1 MKKTLFPALLFIILN
16 CVRVEAVKVKEDINV
31 AYNMAMEAYTRQE
44 YKEASDL
51 FIYVFKNTE
60 DNSIKSKSLFYLGE
74 IYRTF
79 GKYGSSLLSYSM
91 ADFYGLDCL
100 ENIKEIAPN
109 ADIKSIEKSVEYA
122 PIDLKPYLLYIAARK
137 YQKEGNER
145 KSNELFAKIIAEYP
159 NTVYARQA
167 QYLEKAKGEYRV
179 GVLLPLTGSYSD
191 IGESVKRGIEIGS
204 KDKFIPIYTDTK
216 GNPLI
221 SYKEAKRL
229 IKNEKVSGIIGP
241 LLSLN
246 SFSVA
251 CLTDYIGIPLVS
263 PTATQELIDSIGDR
277 TFIIN
282 RSLYMQANA
291 MAYYAINEL
300 GLESFSILYP
310 LTEYGETLQKNF
322 KDAVTKF
329 GGQIVSQVAYKEG
342 DPDFKDEL
350 TLINE
355 SASDAL
361 YIPALTPD
369 IPLIAPQLKYF
380 KIKSQILGANGW
392 ESDEIFHQIEESYL
406 NGVVITGQP
415 HNPTE
420 DFKERFKFV
429 YRSDPDRYACL
440 GYDAAN
446 LLDII
451 LQNPNK
457 RISRSDISFSAGSL
471 EGEEFYDSVPLYI
484 INNGEFRSIK

>member
-1 MKKTLFPALLFIILN
+1 MKKTLFPIIFLIILS
-16 CVRVEAVKVKEDINV
+16 CVRFETVKVTEDINV
-31 AYNMAMEAYTRQE
+31 AYNMAMEAYTSQE

-60 DNSIKSKSLFYLGE
+60 ENSIKSKSLFYLGE

-91 ADFYGLDCL
+91 ADFYGLDCS

-109 ADIKSIEKSVEYA
+109 ADIKSLEKSVEYA

-137 YQKEGNER
+137 YQKESNER
-145 KSNELFAKIIAEYP
+145 KSNELFSRIMVEYP

-191 IGESVKRGIEIGS
+191 IGESVKKGIEIGS

-216 GNPLI
+216 GSPLL
-221 SYKEAKRL
+221 SYKEASRL
-229 IKNEKVSGIIGP
+229 IKKEKVSGIIGP

-251 CLTDYIGIPLVS
+251 CLTDYLGIPSVS

-277 TFIIN
+277 TYIIN

-322 KDAVTKF
+322 RDAVTKY

-361 YIPALTPD
+361 YIPAMTTD

-392 ESDEIFHQIEESYL
+392 ESDEIFNQIEESYL

-429 YRSDPDRYACL
+429 YRKDPDRYACL
-440 GYDAAN
+440 GYDASN
-446 LLDII
+446 LLGLI
-451 LQNPNK
+451 LQNPNI
-457 RISRSDISFSAGSL
+457 RISRSDINFSAGSL

-484 INNGEFRSIK
+484 INNGEFRSIE